1 MINIINKLMIKIIR
15 SVCQRN
21 LNAELNGVLLDRLI
35 WLLLVFDPNGVPQ
48 VMQTN
53 RPASERSALNMEPP
67 QELQYLELINSYN
80 RVNNNGYQRKNRNT
94 SKRDFITEGENKW
107 HGHNIQQ
114 ETYIR
119 RVRLTTMW
127 VY

>member
-1 MINIINKLMIKIIR
+1 MINMINKLMIKSIR

-53 RPASERSALNMEPP
+53 RPASERSALNIEPP
-67 QELQYLELINSYN
+67 QELQYLELMKSM
-80 RVNNNGYQRKNRNT
+80 
-94 SKRDFITEGENKW
+94 EWE
-107 HGHNIQQ
+107 Q
-114 ETYIR
+114 EQI
-119 RVRLTTMW
+119 
-127 VY
+127 

>member
-1 MINIINKLMIKIIR
+1 MINIINKLMIKIIS

-35 WLLLVFDPNGVPQ
+35 CLLLAFDPNGVPQ

-67 QELQYLELINSYN
+67 QELQYLELMKS
-80 RVNNNGYQRKNRNT
+80 V
-94 SKRDFITEGENKW
+94 E
-107 HGHNIQQ
+107 
-114 ETYIR
+114 
-119 RVRLTTMW
+119 
-127 VY
+127 